1 MKKYLKEIYPYI
13 VIIITVVLIRTFI
26 VTPVRVD
33 GKSMY
38 STLDNGDILILNK
51 MSKNYNRFDI
61 VVVKIG
67 GSKIVKRI
75 IGLPGDK
82 IEYINNEL
90 FINEEKIED
99 KTASRTGD
107 FSLMELYG
115 YEQIP
120 DNYYF
125 VMGDNRGNSMDS
137 RDYRIGL
144 IKKSDIVGKT
154 KIRIF
159 PLTKIGKFN

>member
-82 IEYINNEL
+82 IEYIDNEL
-90 FINEEKIED
+90 F
-99 KTASRTGD
+99 
-107 FSLMELYG
+107 
-115 YEQIP
+115 
-120 DNYYF
+120 
-125 VMGDNRGNSMDS
+125 
-137 RDYRIGL
+137 L
-144 IKKSDIVGKT
+144 ISPI
-154 KIRIF
+154 
-159 PLTKIGKFN
+159 L